1 MAIAYTSCYHFGFL
15 NTIKIKEKQSERK
28 KSFLE
33 LKIVAKNYNE
43 LEKLIRCYEE
53 IGFFHDGTSSDNGD
67 VYVTFLTKN
76 NGLIEIN
83 K

>member
-1 MAIAYTSCYHFGFL
+1 MSI
-15 NTIKIKEKQSERK
+15 EQSERT
-28 KSFLE
+28 KSYLE

-53 IGFFHDGTSSDNGD
+53 IGFSHDGISSDNGD
-67 VYVTFLTKN
+67 VYVAFLIKN
-76 NGLIEIN
+76 NGLIQIN